1 MSDARRGVN
10 RFGLRNTI
18 ATALLVV
25 GLLPVPVGLVLVL
38 VMTRRWAAGA
48 PPSVQDLALYG
59 ILAVLALAVFVLVAV
74 AVVSR
79 RLVRPMQALQEG
91 VRRIG
96 EGDLDHR
103 LDISTP
109 RELAQV
115 AGAFNAMAQ
124 RLAESYRTLEQTVAD
139 RTMALT
145 ALHSLSITANRS
157 LDPEEIL
164 SSVLERVP
172 VVLNLEGGF
181 IRLADDKGLTL
192 RAHRGVSD
200 RFVEA
205 SPTCAIGEGL
215 SGRVAQSG
223 APMVSEGLAETS
235 EALLFREGFRVA
247 ACVPITAKGHVLG
260 TLAVASRYHRAFT
273 TQDVQLLTAIG
284 SQLGTALENAG
295 LYERACAIADEFQ
308 KLDRLKTEFLSNVS
322 HELRIPL
329 TSIIGFAELLLER
342 ISGELNPEQEKHLRT
357 MLESGRHLLDMINNL
372 LDLSKIKA
380 GMIAWHATAFD
391 VRPLIALAERTIRPL
406 VVKKHLHLAI
416 EVDDRP
422 TIALADEGRVR
433 QVLLNLL
440 SNAVKFTPSGGTV
453 RLSARRIVDDR
464 GAAVELRVDDTGIGI
479 AAEDLDRIFNE
490 FQQVDGSPTR
500 DYPGTGLGLSIT
512 KRLVELQGGTI
523 LVESR
528 LGEGSRF
535 VVRLPQGTMPE
546 AAESAARPAGIMQS
560 VMESLVAAAAA
571 RAHDARRSPKV
582 VVVTPDPSVR
592 LTARAALEPEGY
604 EVHVVES
611 GEPVLAR
618 VRALRPFLVILDVV
632 APDLPAWS
640 ILRDLRSLPDVQTV
654 LLALADDRRHACS
667 LAPVGYVPTPISP
680 DGLRSALRQYGL
692 LRAVRRRPST
702 VLVVAPPDTV
712 EAVRSVLR
720 HDGVGVVG
728 ADTPDPVALAGELQP
743 DLVLCDLLA
752 ATPNPFDLV
761 QRFAQHPAARAIP
774 LMVVMP
780 DAVSDIDRSRLTE
793 RARAAAASGETL
805 QEDVVSACRKLE
817 RWLPERAGLV
827 DPVTR
832 LYTERYFRHC
842 LADEVDRAWR
852 LHRPFSLLVFEADG
866 LTRYGESAGAPRG
879 ERLLR
884 EVADLLRRHTR
895 MVNPM
900 CRYGPAAFAL
910 LLTETSKEGAR
921 FIGEK
926 LRALAADAP
935 FAGRDSERRAA
946 GLDPGGTRLTVSG
959 GVAAFFSDAETAE
972 GLVEAAF
979 RALQRAQREGGNR
992 VDGADGGDRDTH
1004 REPDALAAN
1013 DPA

>member
-1 MSDARRGVN
+1 MSDARRGVT

-25 GLLPVPVGLVLVL
+25 GLLPVPVGLVLV
-38 VMTRRWAAGA
+38 VVATRRWAAGT
-48 PPSVQDLALYG
+48 PPSVQALALYG

-79 RLVRPMQALQEG
+79 RLVRPMQVLQEG

-145 ALHSLSITANRS
+145 ALHTISVTVNRS

-164 SSVLERVP
+164 ASVLDRVT

-181 IRLADDKGLTL
+181 IRLADGKGLTL
-192 RAHRGVSD
+192 RAHRGVSAG
-200 RFVEA
+200 FVEGA
-205 SPTCAIGEGL
+205 AACAIGEGL
-215 SGRVAQSG
+215 SGRVAQNG
-223 APMVSEGLAETS
+223 VPMVSEGLEETR
-235 EALLFREGFRVA
+235 ETLLFREGFRVA
-247 ACVPITAKGHVLG
+247 ACVPVTAKGHVLG
-260 TLAVASRYHRAFT
+260 TLTVASRYPRSFT
-273 TQDVQLLTAIG
+273 SQDVQLLTSIG

-295 LYERACAIADEFQ
+295 LYERACAMVDEFQ
-308 KLDRLKTEFLSNVS
+308 QLDRLKTEFLSNVS

-342 ISGELNPEQEKHLRT
+342 IPGELNAEQEKHLRT
-357 MLESGRHLLDMINNL
+357 MLESGHHLLDMINNL

-380 GMIAWHATAFD
+380 GKIDWRAKAFD
-391 VRPLIALAERTIRPL
+391 IRPVIDLAEHTIRPL
-406 VVKKHLHLAI
+406 AVKKHLHLVVD
-416 EVDDRP
+416 VDDRP
-422 TIALADEGRVR
+422 TIVLADEGRLR

-453 RLSARRIVDDR
+453 SLSARCVEDA
-464 GAAVELRVDDTGIGI
+464 GGSAVELRVEDTGIGI
-479 AAEDLDRIFNE
+479 APGDLDRIFNE
-490 FQQVDGSPTR
+490 FHQVDGSPTR

-512 KRLVELQGGTI
+512 KQLVELQGGTVS
-523 LVESR
+523 VESR

-535 VVRLPQGTMPE
+535 TVRLPQGTMPE
-546 AAESAARPAGIMQS
+546 DAAPSVPIPGIIQS
-560 VMESLVAAAAA
+560 VMESLVATAAA
-571 RAHDARRSPKV
+571 RAHDARRSPKI

-592 LTARAALEPEGY
+592 LTVRAALEPEGY
-604 EVHVVES
+604 EVHVLES
-611 GEPVLAR
+611 DEPVLAR
-618 VRALRPFLVILDVV
+618 VRTIRPFAVILDAV
-632 APDLPAWS
+632 ASECHAWS
-640 ILRDLRSLPDVQTV
+640 TLRDLRALPDVQTV

-667 LAPVGYVPTPISP
+667 LAPVGYVPTPIVP
-680 DGLRSALRQYGL
+680 DRLRSALRQYGL
-692 LRAVRRRPST
+692 LRAGRRRPAT
-702 VLVVAPPDTV
+702 VLVVAPSDTV
-712 EAVRSVLR
+712 DAARSVLR

-761 QRFAQHPAARAIP
+761 SRFAQHPTARAIP
-774 LMVVMP
+774 LMVLMP
-780 DAVSDIDRSRLTE
+780 DTVSEIDRARLTA
-793 RARAAAASGETL
+793 RAGEAAAAGDTI
-805 QEDVVSACRKLE
+805 QEEVVSACRKLE
-817 RWLPERAGLV
+817 RLLPERAGLI
-827 DPVTR
+827 DPGTR
-832 LYTERYFRHC
+832 VYTERYFRHC
-842 LADEVDRAWR
+842 LAEEVDRAWR

-866 LTRYGESAGAPRG
+866 LARDAKPAGAPRD

-884 EVADLLRRHTR
+884 ELADLLRRHTR
-895 MVNPM
+895 MVNPI
-900 CRYGPAAFAL
+900 CRYGPAALAL

-935 FAGRDSERRAA
+935 FAGRESERPTA
-946 GLDPGGTRLTVSG
+946 GLDPGGARLTVSG
-959 GVAAFFSDAETAE
+959 GVAAFFTDAETAE
-972 GLVEAAF
+972 GLVDAAF
-979 RALQRAQREGGNR
+979 RALQRAQRAGGNR
-992 VDGADGGDRDTH
+992 VDGADGGDRDTPC
-1004 REPDALAAN
+1004 EPNALAAN

>member
-1 MSDARRGVN
+1 MSDARRGVSW
-10 RFGLRNTI
+10 FGLRNTI

-25 GLLPVPVGLVLVL
+25 GLLPVPVGLALVL
-38 VMTRRWAAGA
+38 VMTRRWAAGT
-48 PPSVQDLALYG
+48 PPSVKDLALYG

-79 RLVRPMQALQEG
+79 RLVRPMQALQDG

-115 AGAFNAMAQ
+115 AGAFNAMAE
-124 RLAESYRTLEQTVAD
+124 RLAESYRTLEQTVSD
-139 RTMALT
+139 RTRALT
-145 ALHSLSITANRS
+145 ALHTISVTANRS

-164 SSVLERVP
+164 ASVLDRVP
-172 VVLNLEGGF
+172 VVLNLEAGF
-181 IRLADDKGLTL
+181 IRLADEAGLTL
-192 RAHRGVSD
+192 RAHRGVSAG
-200 RFVEA
+200 FVEA
-205 SPTCAIGEGL
+205 SPACAIGEGL

-223 APMVSEGLAETS
+223 APMVVEGLAETS
-235 EALLFREGFRVA
+235 EALLFREGLRVA
-247 ACVPITAKGHVLG
+247 ACVPIMAKGHVLG
-260 TLAVASRYHRAFT
+260 TLAVASRYPRAFT
-273 TQDVQLLTAIG
+273 SQDVQLLTSIG
-284 SQLGTALENAG
+284 NQLGTALENAG
-295 LYERACAIADEFQ
+295 LYERACATADEFQ

-342 ISGELNPEQEKHLRT
+342 IPGELNPEQEKHLRT

-380 GMIAWHATAFD
+380 GMIAWQAAAFD
-391 VRPLIALAERTIRPL
+391 VRPLIALAEHTIRPL
-406 VVKKHLHLAI
+406 VVKKRLHLVI

-422 TIALADEGRVR
+422 TIVLADEGRVR

-440 SNAVKFTPSGGTV
+440 SNAVKFTPAGGTV
-453 RLSARRIVDDR
+453 RLSARSVEDAD
-464 GAAVELRVDDTGIGI
+464 GSAVELRVDDNGIGI
-479 AAEDLDRIFNE
+479 AAEDLDRIFSE

-523 LVESR
+523 AVDSR
-528 LGEGSRF
+528 IGEGSRF
-535 VVRLPQGTMPE
+535 TVRLPQGTMPE
-546 AAESAARPAGIMQS
+546 GTESSARPTGIMQS
-560 VMESLVAAAAA
+560 VMESLVASAAA
-571 RAHDARRSPKV
+571 RAHGARRLPKV
-582 VVVTPDPSVR
+582 VVATPDPAVR
-592 LTARAALEPEGY
+592 LTVRAALEPEGY
-604 EVHVVES
+604 EVHVLES
-611 GEPVLAR
+611 DEPVLTR
-618 VRALRPFLVILDVV
+618 VRALRPFAVILDVG
-632 APDLPAWS
+632 APDVHGWS
-640 ILRDLRSLPDVQTV
+640 ILRDLRSLSDVQTILLV
-654 LLALADDRRHACS
+654 LAEDQRHACS
-667 LAPVGYVPTPISP
+667 LAPVGYVPTPIAA
-680 DGLRSALRQYGL
+680 DGLRSALRHYGL

-702 VLVVAPPDTV
+702 VLVVGPEDTV
-712 EAVRSVLR
+712 AAVRSVLR

-728 ADTPDPVALAGELQP
+728 ADTQDPVALAGELQP

-752 ATPNPFDLV
+752 AAPNPFALV
-761 QRFAQHPAARAIP
+761 QRFAQHPTARAIP
-774 LMVVMP
+774 LMVMMP
-780 DAVSDIDRSRLTE
+780 DTVSEIDRSRLTE
-793 RARAAAASGETL
+793 WAREAAAAGDTV
-805 QEDVVSACRKLE
+805 QEDVVSACRNLE
-817 RWLPERAGLV
+817 RLLPERAGLV
-827 DPVTR
+827 DPGTR

-852 LHRPFSLLVFEADG
+852 LHRPFSLLIFEADG

-895 MVNPM
+895 MVNPI

-910 LLTETSKEGAR
+910 LLAETSKEGAR

-935 FAGRDSERRAA
+935 FAGRESERRPA
-946 GLDPGGTRLTVSG
+946 GLDPGGARLTVSG
-959 GVAAFFSDAETAE
+959 GVASFFSDAETAE

-979 RALQRAQREGGNR
+979 RALRKAQHEGGNR
-992 VDGADGGDRDTH
+992 VDGADKGDPETH